1 MNMIEQE
8 DVKKKDGAK
17 SGWREERSASSMPG
31 GDVSGTHPQSF
42 DLAPYLKAGSG

>member
-8 DVKKKDGAK
+8 DVKKIDGAK
-17 SGWREERSASSMPG
+17 SGWREERSASSMPR
-31 GDVSGTHPQSF
+31 GDVSGTQPQSS